1 MANKRQKTSDA
12 IEIVERV
19 EKELYKKVRA
29 YIAAA
34 RTKVY
39 TVANEEMVKAYWNV
53 ELVLHETLLSS
64 VPKSSHAV

>member
-12 IEIVERV
+12 IEIVESV

-34 RTKVY
+34 RAKVY
-39 TVANEEMVKAYWNV
+39 TVANEEMVK
-53 ELVLHETLLSS
+53 LVLHETLLSS